1 MATACNEGFNGS
13 DYLNDYDIYDDTMSG
28 LFLGDQFEDQWVS
41 KVSSIQEDVAKIAA
55 RSRTISSSFPDD
67 FNYID
72 TKTEIRFSDCMWST
86 FGAMPTLDIMD
97 AKLMCGSNSSSNNNN
112 SNSNSNNNNTTNS
125 AASSYSESIAVPPAI
140 VSGSSLIGQIK
151 TEIEDHDDEELPEEE
166 EEAEAENVENCSSN
180 NNNNNNY
187 NKRAKYAT
195 SARITITKPKSSMQ
209 FTIKKN
215 NNNSAEEH
223 IPPGA
228 SLLRKSIA
236 TLNNNSNNNKQMMF
250 NYRSSTKCLNSP
262 QSISSCYDENT
273 TNLTEFRHNVD
284 LRACVMGSN
293 NISLTSSADATCI
306 DHISRELQNTSKNR
320 IDMSLY
326 VTPDHQPQIGD
337 VLDVISQET
346 TTTTTTGSGSGLTT
360 FATTKMETLS
370 DDDETTPIV
379 VATSLSPPASNS
391 DCDSDDGDYSTID
404 SRCGSS
410 ASVDGNNSIYMRH
423 ISDHSYTRS
432 EMETNL
438 ETPSDSDEEIDVVSL
453 NDKKLPTNPSDRDR
467 RALQTKVANKMSTL
481 PPPRRGRYELP
492 YTPASSSPVKSEANS
507 RFPSPSSTPYQSAG
521 SAGSVSVSTTVY
533 SPFVSR
539 NSNSNSNS
547 SNSSSAGS
555 ECVMQMLSKGRKRYY
570 DNDSLYRVYSA
581 SSSSASSSASASTT
595 IKGAGGNK
603 PTNSHS
609 SATGASKRSRVKKL
623 NSQCLITSDGFKA
636 YADLTHAKQ
645 QQPTLGANNSC
656 NSSSSSNSSSGSNS
670 GSSSSNNNNNSMLK
684 RQFSLDE
691 ADTIEKRNLHN
702 DMERQR
708 RIGLKNLFE
717 ALKKQIPNIRDKER
731 APKVNILREAAKL
744 CEQLT
749 SEERELSLKRQLLK
763 AKQKQQQELIARLRL
778 SKNAAE

>member
-13 DYLNDYDIYDDTMSG
+13 DYLNDYDIYDDTMCG
-28 LFLGDQFEDQWVS
+28 LFLGDQFEDQWES
-41 KVSSIQEDVAKIAA
+41 KLSSIQEDVAKIAA

-67 FNYID
+67 FNGIH
-72 TKTEIRFSDCMWST
+72 TKTEIRFGDCMWST
-86 FGAMPTLDIMD
+86 FGPIPSLDIMD
-97 AKLMCGSNSSSNNNN
+97 AKLMCGSNSSSSNNN
-112 SNSNSNNNNTTNS
+112 SNSNINNNNTTNS

-151 TEIEDHDDEELPEEE
+151 TEIEDHDDEELPDEEDD
-166 EEAEAENVENCSSN
+166 AEAENVENCSSSSN
-180 NNNNNNY
+180 NNNSNNSNNNSSN

-215 NNNSAEEH
+215 NSNSAEEH

-236 TLNNNSNNNKQMMF
+236 TLNNNNNNSNRLMML

-262 QSISSCYDENT
+262 QSIASCFEDNT

-293 NISLTSSADATCI
+293 NISLTSSVDATCI

-337 VLDVISQET
+337 VLDVISQEAT
-346 TTTTTTGSGSGLTT
+346 TTATITTTGAGLTT

-379 VATSLSPPASNS
+379 DATSLSPPASNS

-438 ETPSDSDEEIDVVSL
+438 ETPSDSDEEIDVVTL

-521 SAGSVSVSTTVY
+521 SAGCVSTTVY

-547 SNSSSAGS
+547 NSSNSSSAGS
-555 ECVMQMLSKGRKRYY
+555 ECATPMQMLSKGRKRYY

-581 SSSSASSSASASTT
+581 SASTT

-603 PTNSHS
+603 PANSHS
-609 SATGASKRSRVKKL
+609 SAAGASKKSRVKKL
-623 NSQCLITSDGFKA
+623 NSQSLISGDGFM
-636 YADLTHAKQ
+636 DLTHVKQ
-645 QQPTLGANNSC
+645 QQSTNSC
-656 NSSSSSNSSSGSNS
+656 NSSSSSSNSSINSSSGSN
-670 GSSSSNNNNNSMLK
+670 NNNSSMLK

-763 AKQKQQQELIARLRL
+763 AKLKQQQELIARLRL